1 MDIEALMA
9 MTVEELRMFAKDRDI
24 RWQDK
29 DGKSL
34 RKADLIDSIEQ
45 ALSVTE
51 KASSK
56 SSAKEDTVE
65 VPLPRVATVQRV
77 AESDPVVET
86 KDPEPAKALSG
97 WFCVI
102 KDFRYAAN
110 GVASQL
116 KKGSLVS
123 AETHPLAD
131 LVEQG
136 IQMEPVHDDLVREQA
151 CHPQTVFMDVYGEPV
166 VGVREYVPMGQS
178 AGAARQG
185 DVAELFD
192 VLPDG
197 TREPIAGL
205 LSDVAPNIEAKVER

>member
-45 ALSVTE
+45 ALLGSE
-51 KASSK
+51 KAISKPSS
-56 SSAKEDTVE
+56 KEDTIE
-65 VPLPRVATVQRV
+65 VPLPRVATPAAVTEV
-77 AESDPVVET
+77 TSEPDL
-86 KDPEPAKALSG
+86 EPAKELGG
-97 WFCVI
+97 WFCVL

-110 GVASQL
+110 GVASQI

-123 AETHPLAD
+123 AETHPLAE

-136 IQMEPVHDDLVREQA
+136 IEIEPVQDDLVREQA
-151 CHPQTVFMDVYGEPV
+151 CHPQTVFMDIYGAPV
-166 VGVREYVPMGQS
+166 VGIREYVPMGQS
-178 AGAARQG
+178 PGVVRQG
-185 DVAELFD
+185 DTAQLFD

-197 TREPIAGL
+197 SREPIAGL
-205 LSDVAPNIEAKVER
+205 LSDVVPNIEAKVER